1 VNEDRREIGW
11 KKEIWQRRH
20 RMEKETKML
29 LFLELL
35 PLCLGKTVSR
45 KLVGKINHSL
55 VIKFLFFGQR
65 LLR

>member
-1 VNEDRREIGW
+1 MEERDMAEERQNGKRKGW
-11 KKEIWQRRH
+11 GI
-20 RMEKETKML
+20 ETKML

-35 PLCLGKTVSR
+35 PLCLGKTISR